1 MLRVRWLPGAGGG
14 VGEVWQ
20 WLTVVRACTVRT
32 ACRPTARAPPGHE
45 RWEQRQRDNIK
56 DNMRPPSAA
65 VLAAATGIVP
75 PVANCNCQLIATT
88 AANRN
93 EVEPWTAAPGPS
105 SGQDS
110 NSAITVSCDLCP
122 RHFRFWQGDE
132 SCAKGVAGPSRN
144 THSTL

>member
-1 MLRVRWLPGAGGG
+1 MFNTDGNRYSNYYKFEIENGPSPKRPSFIDRARFWIKDNPKVQDWLLCCVCAGCLVLGA
-14 VGEVWQ
+14 VWE
-20 WLTVVRACTVRT
+20 
-32 ACRPTARAPPGHE
+32 RPTARAPPGHE

-93 EVEPWTAAPGPS
+93 E
-105 SGQDS
+105 
-110 NSAITVSCDLCP
+110 
-122 RHFRFWQGDE
+122 
-132 SCAKGVAGPSRN
+132 
-144 THSTL
+144 